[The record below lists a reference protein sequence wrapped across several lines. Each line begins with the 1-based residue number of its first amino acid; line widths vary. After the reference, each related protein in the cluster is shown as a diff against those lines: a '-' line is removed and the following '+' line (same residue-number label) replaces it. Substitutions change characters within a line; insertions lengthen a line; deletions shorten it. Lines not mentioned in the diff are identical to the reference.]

1 MRLSSN
7 EVEIIKKCFY
17 AQYGEQDRLWL
28 FGSRV
33 NNEARGGDID
43 LYIETNITNIRE
55 ASDKKF
61 EFLFSL
67 NMQLG
72 EQKIDIVQNILSL
85 GYEQLIYTM
94 AKKTGVQLV

>member
-1 MRLSSN
+1 MRLNSN
-7 EVEIIKKCFY
+7 EIEIIKKCFH
-17 AQYGEQDRLWL
+17 AQYGEQDHLWL

-33 NNEARGGDID
+33 NDEARGGDID
-43 LYIETNITNIRE
+43 LYIETKITNIRE

-61 EFLFSL
+61 EFLLSL

-85 GYEQLIYTM
+85 GYEQLIYNI